1 MKVILLADVKGLG
14 AKGKVVEVADGYA
27 RNFLLPKNLA
37 AEATEGRIKEQQA
50 QDKRNE
56 QKREKEEDKA
66 AKLKGIIDH
75 KTVTIKSKCGEGGK
89 LFGAIT
95 SKEIAD
101 ALKSQYKVDIDK
113 KKIEI
118 KEPMKHLGEFPVKIK
133 IHHSIIADITVVV
146 EEQK

>member
-14 AKGKVVEVADGYA
+14 PKGKVVEVADGYA

-50 QDKRNE
+50 QDKRSE

-66 AKLKGIIDH
+66 LKLKNVVDN
-75 KTVTIKSKCGEGGK
+75 KTVTINSKCGDGGK

-101 ALKSQYKVDIDK
+101 ALKSQLKVDIDK

-118 KEPMKHLGEFPVKIK
+118 KEAMKHLGEYPVKIK
-133 IHHSIIADITVVV
+133 IHHSIVADIKVLV